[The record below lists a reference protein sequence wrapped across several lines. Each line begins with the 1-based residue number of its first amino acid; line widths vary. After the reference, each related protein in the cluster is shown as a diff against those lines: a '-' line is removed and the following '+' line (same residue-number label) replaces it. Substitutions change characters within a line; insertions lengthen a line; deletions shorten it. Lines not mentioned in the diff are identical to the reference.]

1 MRGEGRSWCIGS
13 EGLKEAA
20 FVVVPVFGALFRPCS
35 TDKHVVFATDH
46 DVRTKKGF
54 DRNDT

>member
-13 EGLKEAA
+13 GGLKGAA
-20 FVVVPVFGALFRPCS
+20 FVLVPVLGAIFRPCS
-35 TDKHVVFATDH
+35 TDKPVVFATDH
-46 DVRTKKGF
+46 DVRTKEGF